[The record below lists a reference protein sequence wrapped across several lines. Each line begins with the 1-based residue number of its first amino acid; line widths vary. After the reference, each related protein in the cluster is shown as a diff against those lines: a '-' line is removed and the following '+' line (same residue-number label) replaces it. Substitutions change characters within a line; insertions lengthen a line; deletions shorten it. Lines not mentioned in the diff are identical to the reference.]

1 MENDAIMRM
10 ISERCN
16 RLIVIFSKAF
26 FESAS
31 NTFFVKFAQAISLEQ
46 RQRKIIPVII
56 EECDIPSQFS
66 LYYMLRYRYPE
77 MPHHN
82 FWERLNRS
90 VQKVPPTQMSGP
102 PT

>member
-46 RQRKIIPVII
+46 RKRKIIPVII
-56 EECDIPSQFS
+56 EECDIPAQFS
-66 LYYMLRYRYPE
+66 LYHKLRYNPE
-77 MPHHN
+77 RTYYD
-82 FWERLNRS
+82 FWQRLHES
-90 VQKVPPTQMSGP
+90 VRANSSTPLPPP
-102 PT
+102 PPA